1 METNVG
7 KRTYRQIETLA
18 DEINNLGAQ
27 QSKPAATGLLAP
39 MSFKKQEGDTAV
51 EQPAYR
57 VAQYFNTIRNK
68 RMELKR
74 G

>member
-7 KRTYRQIETLA
+7 RRTYNQIETLA
-18 DEINNLGAQ
+18 NEIRNRDVAD
-27 QSKPAATGLLAP
+27 KPATSGLLAP
-39 MSFKKQEGDTAV
+39 MKRFTKAEDNSA

>member
-7 KRTYRQIETLA
+7 KRTYRQMEILA
-18 DEINNLGAQ
+18 DEINTRSTQ
-27 QSKPAATGLLAP
+27 QSKPATSGLLTP
-39 MSFKKQEGDTAV
+39 INFRKQDTDDAV
-51 EQPAYR
+51 DQPAYR